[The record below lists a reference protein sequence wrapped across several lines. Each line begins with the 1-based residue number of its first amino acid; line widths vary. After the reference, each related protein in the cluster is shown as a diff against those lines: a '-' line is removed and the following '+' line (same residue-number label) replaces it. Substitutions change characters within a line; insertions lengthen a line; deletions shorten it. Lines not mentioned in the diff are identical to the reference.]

1 MVSRLTGP
9 THNLL
14 QVDLTDAT
22 GEPSI
27 EALPAIGAMPAKP
40 LEANE
45 ILRRVIAGVDAANR
59 EFGTSYRVGTVRFVA
74 DDSCP
79 ESIYQDLAFALIKGL
94 ASGEAIAER
103 PNSTVETDARKSGAR
118 GPL

>member
-74 DDSCP
+74 DDSRP